1 MSQVKGGR
9 TSRVSGDGTPLGR
22 GRGREWRVRPR
33 AAVGREGSGRQS
45 ERAILGGVFFFS
57 SGAPVE
63 RTLPSAVSRRSN
75 CSVQLSGMLHEHNPT
90 NDEKGLY

>member
-45 ERAILGGVFFFS
+45 ERAILGGVFFFFLWS
-57 SGAPVE
+57 TGRADAPVG
-63 RTLPSAVSRRSN
+63 RQPSI
-75 CSVQLSGMLHEHNPT
+75 
-90 NDEKGLY
+90 